1 MLNSKQIRFD
11 LLTNATDSLRQA
23 VELMAWKEVGHEH
36 APLKHAISHAAHAF
50 ELLLKE
56 RLRRTNAALSWENV
70 DIRALKH
77 ALSRWKETISICIQT
92 AISRLKKIAD
102 VHISDDDAK
111 QIKSL
116 RTTRNAIEHYE
127 WETTEREARVI
138 VGNALSFAFSFAQD
152 HLGADLSATF
162 RSHDTWP
169 VLVDD
174 LHEFAE
180 MHGRRIEARLET
192 QGTPTTYCDK
202 CETATV
208 PVFGGSCELCDT
220 GKTQLTSHKPLET
233 DLRTRSRRSRTSPA
247 SLCVRFRNLSAVDSI
262 PV

>member
-77 ALSRWKETISICIQT
+77 ALSRWKETFSICIQT
-92 AISRLKKIAD
+92 AISRLKKIAA

-111 QIKSL
+111 QIKSP
-116 RTTRNAIEHYE
+116 RTTRNAIEHYQ

-162 RSHDTWP
+162 SRMTLGPSWLTTC
-169 VLVDD
+169 
-174 LHEFAE
+174 
-180 MHGRRIEARLET
+180 MNSRRCMA
-192 QGTPTTYCDK
+192 
-202 CETATV
+202 
-208 PVFGGSCELCDT
+208 GGSRLALRRKVRLRPT
-220 GKTQLTSHKPLET
+220 AINARRPLF
-233 DLRTRSRRSRTSPA
+233 RSLAEVASSVTLARRR
-247 SLCVRFRNLSAVDSI
+247 
-262 PV
+262 